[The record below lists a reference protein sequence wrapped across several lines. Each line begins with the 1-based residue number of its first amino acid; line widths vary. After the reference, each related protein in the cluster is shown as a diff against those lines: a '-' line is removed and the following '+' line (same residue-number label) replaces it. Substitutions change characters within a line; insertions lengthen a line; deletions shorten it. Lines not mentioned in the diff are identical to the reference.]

1 MSYFPHLPNS
11 TDVPEEVFF
20 GILKYLHPGATWLFC
35 RRVSRSWK
43 VHVDCNIERYI
54 KHHASVLASEPTRLK
69 WIGCFGVGC
78 GHLIEQLAD
87 SLSVEVR
94 WAECR
99 SWSHLSSLTLRF
111 KEIEL
116 PSNDGERDS
125 DKWDEKITFEGES
138 LAVYGSELSISRINH
153 FMFPAFSPA
162 IPEEMS
168 MSEPLKVG
176 THRVNVGD
184 YDVEYTLTPLP
195 NDLSG
200 VSALQIHTIMIPV
213 RSIMTFSTPHT
224 LYKRSKVLSGSTS
237 KVCYLN
243 PSSVLS
249 PRNAAFFRR
258 IPLLIV
264 RRKDTNGAW
273 SQSVRC
279 AAWTLP
285 WMSVVSCLAVRF
297 LMLERDVAV
306 FMWVTEAQYQGKY

>member
-20 GILKYLHPGATWLFC
+20 GMLKYLHPGATWLFC

-54 KHHASVLASEPTRLK
+54 KHHASVLASEPARLK
-69 WIGCFGVGC
+69 WIGRLGVGC

-94 WAECR
+94 WAEPQGEPWFCP

-111 KEIEL
+111 EEIEL
-116 PSNDGERDS
+116 PSSDGERNS
-125 DKWDEKITFEGES
+125 DKWDEKITFRAES
-138 LAVYGSELSISRINH
+138 LAIYGSELSISRIYH

-162 IPEEMS
+162 IQEDMC
-168 MSEPLKVG
+168 MSEPFKVG
-176 THRVNVGD
+176 THRFNFGD
-184 YDVEYTLTPLP
+184 YVVEYTLTSLP
-195 NDLSG
+195 NDLSRF
-200 VSALQIHTIMIPV
+200 SALHIHTITIPV
-213 RSIMTFSTPHT
+213 RSLMTFSTPHI
-224 LYKRSKVLSGSTS
+224 LDKSKKILSGSTS

-249 PRNAAFFRR
+249 PTNATFFTR

-264 RRKDTNGAW
+264 RRKDT
-273 SQSVRC
+273 
-279 AAWTLP
+279 
-285 WMSVVSCLAVRF
+285 
-297 LMLERDVAV
+297 
-306 FMWVTEAQYQGKY
+306 K